1 MASISFSGQS
11 NLGDEERAGFTGRP
25 GCAPSFSTGSED
37 SNSDTKSD
45 SGAEDEDE
53 NKKKGLPFAFYLPLL
68 FNPLNISSL
77 HPLKRTTA
85 APRHSK
91 RRG

>member
-1 MASISFSGQS
+1 MASTSFSGQS
-11 NLGDEERAGFTGRP
+11 NLGDEERVGFTDRP
-25 GCAPSFSTGSED
+25 GRASSED
-37 SNSDTKSD
+37 SKSDTKSD

-53 NKKKGLPFAFYLPLL
+53 NQKKGLPFAFYLPLL
-68 FNPLNISSL
+68 FYPLSISSL
-77 HPLKRTTA
+77 HPLKRITA